1 MPSEKTPQKTPRRLG
16 RGLDALFNATPLD
29 KEESEALREIPI
41 GDIRS
46 NPFQPRQDFNA
57 DELKELQESLKTSG
71 LLQPITVRRRPD
83 GSVGYELV
91 AGERRLRA
99 ATNLGWSTITAVVR
113 VFDDR
118 QLLGMALIENLQRS
132 NLNPMEEAEG
142 YDRLIAEFGHNQQS
156 VADLVGKDRS
166 TVANALR
173 ILQLPNVVRQMIR
186 DGLLAAGHARPLLGL
201 RDERRILE
209 LAQEIANKGLTA
221 RDIEQRVREAPQPV
235 QPGRPKRG
243 RPSRTDSRSPEIR
256 NLEAQLRKHLQTDVS
271 IACDAKQ
278 QGSMK
283 ISFYSGEDL
292 ERIAETMGLTIDS
305 Q

>member
-29 KEESEALREIPI
+29 KEESESLREIPI
-41 GDIRS
+41 GEIRS

-57 DELKELQESLKTSG
+57 DELKELEESLKTSG

-83 GSVGYELV
+83 GSAGYELV

-99 ATNLGWSTITAVVR
+99 ATSLGWTTITAVVR

-118 QLLGMALIENLQRS
+118 QLLGLALVENLQRS

-142 YDRLIAEFGHNQQS
+142 YDRLISEFGHTQQT
-156 VADLVGKDRS
+156 VAELVGKDRS

-173 ILQLPNVVRQMIR
+173 ILQLPNAVRQMIR

-201 RDERRILE
+201 RNEARILE
-209 LAQEIANKGLTA
+209 LAQEIAMKGLTA
-221 RDIEQRVREAPQPV
+221 RDIEQRVREYPQTV
-235 QPGRPKRG
+235 ETGKPKRG
-243 RPSRTDSRSPEIR
+243 RPSRVDSRSAEIR
-256 NLEAQLRKHLQTDVS
+256 NLEERLRKHLQTDVS
-271 IACDAKQ
+271 VLCDTQ
-278 QGSMK
+278 EQGSLK
-283 ISFYSGEDL
+283 ISFYSRDDL
-292 ERIAETMGLTIDS
+292 ERIAEIMGLTIDP

>member
-1 MPSEKTPQKTPRRLG
+1 MPTDKTPPKTPRRLG

-29 KEESEALREIPI
+29 KEESESLREIPI
-41 GDIRS
+41 GEISS
-46 NPFQPRQDFNA
+46 NPFQPRQDFNV

-83 GSVGYELV
+83 GSAGYELV

-99 ATNLGWSTITAVVR
+99 ASNLGWTTITAVVR

-118 QLLGMALIENLQRS
+118 QLLGLALVENLQRS

-142 YDRLIAEFGHNQQS
+142 YDRLITEFGHSQQS
-156 VADLVGKDRS
+156 VGELVGKDRS

-173 ILQLPNVVRQMIR
+173 ILQLPVVVRQMVR

-201 RDERRILE
+201 HDEAQILE
-209 LAQEIANKGLTA
+209 LAREIAKKGLTA
-221 RDIEQRVREAPQPV
+221 RDIEQRVREFPQTTV
-235 QPGRPKRG
+235 PGKAKRG
-243 RPSRTDSRSPEIR
+243 RPSRVDSRSAEVR
-256 NLEAQLRKHLQTDVS
+256 NLEERLRKHLQTDVS
-271 IACDAKQ
+271 VLCDTRS
-278 QGSMK
+278 QGSIK
-283 ISFYSGEDL
+283 IAFYSADDL
-292 ERIAETMGLTIDS
+292 ERISELMGLTFDP

>member
-1 MPSEKTPQKTPRRLG
+1 
-16 RGLDALFNATPLD
+16 
-29 KEESEALREIPI
+29 
-41 GDIRS
+41 
-46 NPFQPRQDFNA
+46 
-57 DELKELQESLKTSG
+57 
-71 LLQPITVRRRPD
+71 
-83 GSVGYELV
+83 
-91 AGERRLRA
+91 
-99 ATNLGWSTITAVVR
+99 
-113 VFDDR
+113 
-118 QLLGMALIENLQRS
+118 
-132 NLNPMEEAEG
+132 
-142 YDRLIAEFGHNQQS
+142 
-156 VADLVGKDRS
+156 
-166 TVANALR
+166 
-173 ILQLPNVVRQMIR
+173 
-186 DGLLAAGHARPLLGL
+186 L